1 MVPRPEAQAVSISPP
16 SCAERRRVSEQG
28 YVELP
33 YTLPQDSTLFLLL
46 REPTPAIWLRKL
58 DWIAQRGGMA
68 LLNVHPDYL
77 RFPGEA
83 AAPQTFPVEHYV
95 QLLQHVRKNYAGAY
109 WQPLAREMAD
119 ICSAIRP
126 PRPKAQRKV
135 GMITYSVYQRDN
147 RVMRYAEA
155 LAERGDTVEV
165 LALKNDPGHA
175 FNEKLR
181 SVQVYRFGGRYGKNQ
196 KNRGEYLLPL
206 LGFWAAASAF
216 LTWKHL
222 RNRYHIIHVHNMPD
236 FMVFAA
242 WFPRL
247 TGAKVM
253 LDIHDIMPEF
263 YASKF
268 HKNRNALGV
277 RLLKAIELAAARF
290 AQHIIISNHLWL
302 KPFTARSAP
311 EGKCSVFINHVN
323 QDLFHHREPVGK
335 RGKPIILFPGG
346 LQWHQ
351 GLDIAIRAMPAVI
364 KQIPAAELHIY
375 GDGNM
380 KDDLVKLAHS
390 LGLGETVRFFDPRP
404 LSQIA
409 DIMAGA
415 DLGIVPKRADSFG
428 NEAYSTKIMEFMSL
442 GVPMVVSSTK
452 IDRYYFDDSVVRFFE
467 SGNPEAFAAA
477 VMEVL
482 QNEKL
487 RRRLI
492 ANALVYAER
501 NSWNC
506 HKGHYL
512 ELVDALIENRA
523 CQMGNHSLGSQPG
536 LNKETDHQSPAG
548 VETGQLAVK

>member
-1 MVPRPEAQAVSISPP
+1 
-16 SCAERRRVSEQG
+16 
-28 YVELP
+28 
-33 YTLPQDSTLFLLL
+33 
-46 REPTPAIWLRKL
+46 
-58 DWIAQRGGMA
+58 
-68 LLNVHPDYL
+68 
-77 RFPGEA
+77 
-83 AAPQTFPVEHYV
+83 
-95 QLLQHVRKNYAGAY
+95 
-109 WQPLAREMAD
+109 
-119 ICSAIRP
+119 
-126 PRPKAQRKV
+126 
-135 GMITYSVYQRDN
+135 
-147 RVMRYAEA
+147 
-155 LAERGDTVEV
+155 
-165 LALKNDPGHA
+165 
-175 FNEKLR
+175 
-181 SVQVYRFGGRYGKNQ
+181 
-196 KNRGEYLLPL
+196 
-206 LGFWAAASAF
+206 
-216 LTWKHL
+216 L